1 MTDLTAAVAL
11 PEPGRPVQPAER
23 IELLDVLRGFAL
35 LGILLVNWGSNYLD
49 VGALRR
55 FCFIPREPVPALT
68 PVPA

>member
-1 MTDLTAAVAL
+1 MSEVAAAKPVLDTA
-11 PEPGRPVQPAER
+11 RPVQPAER